1 MNDTQAI
8 LLVVVVFLLF
18 GGIYFGS
25 NRRYYNYFSNRNGTG
40 LGTGTGLGKKDRL
53 RRYKSRQRFTSPSQ
67 KMPEQFAESNEMFAS
82 SNLAA
87 NQNFIEN
94 ARRSISPFAN
104 TNETPEV
111 SSGLSSLPV
120 SVMPGSSLAP
130 PNHVVNPVT
139 SYNTNILAPPTPS
152 NPAMPESKT
161 SLSDTMTQS
170 EYAPLGCFPKDQLTS
185 ADLLPK
191 QGGWEA
197 SNPAVPLSSL
207 SGANFLTSGTMY
219 GINTTGSSLR
229 NANLQLRSDPCIPR
243 MNVGPWSQSTIESD
257 NNRKYL
263 EIGNA

>member
-1 MNDTQAI
+1 M
-8 LLVVVVFLLF
+8 L
-18 GGIYFGS
+18 
-25 NRRYYNYFSNRNGTG
+25 YYNYDLKSSDKFTNKSKSNKMMMAGTRT
-40 LGTGTGLGKKDRL
+40 GTGT
-53 RRYKSRQRFTSPSQ
+53 
-67 KMPEQFAESNEMFAS
+67 MPGIMPQHSLNPEHFDNTEMFAGES
-82 SNLAA
+82 TA
-87 NQNFIEN
+87 
-94 ARRSISPFAN
+94 P
-104 TNETPEV
+104 
-111 SSGLSSLPV
+111 GLSSLPV

-130 PNHVVNPVT
+130 PMHAVKPT
-139 SYNTNILAPPTPS
+139 TAYNTNVLAPPTPS
-152 NPAMPESKT
+152 NPLTPESKT
-161 SLSDTMTQS
+161 SLSDTMSQS